1 MSRPRSSK
9 TRVFGVA
16 VTLAFGASLAACSH
30 APQTADPGA
39 NASPSSAPGN
49 GRVGFVR
56 MQALIAVHPLYPQL
70 SHLDDD
76 VAALQLRSVGPS
88 IASSGSGV
96 LKAQHELQRELE
108 SAADQTKAAL
118 VRMQREYGAREQR
131 AIDAALGAAASANG
145 PSGAT
150 IAGNVAAQA
159 RVQQA
164 DAGAA
169 AQKNFDSYRGALVD
183 QNRAE
188 VIALQRSLGARAERE
203 YRARADELQRK
214 ESDYALSLA
223 SADAADRLSLR
234 TRLSNLALDDQARAD
249 VRKQLDALDR
259 KESDA
264 VGAMKNRDTATLIAF
279 QKTLRARVT
288 KELTEDV
295 ASLQK
300 RTSAKIVSRADQT
313 RRALSNRLGDALPA
327 GGGPGAAANVTPA
340 MRTRLLALH
349 KQYQA
354 GFDRDA
360 KQTIERFQKTRTD
373 LSQRFAQIAGLDTQA
388 QRDANAQIATL
399 RKQRQD
405 LYDSMVAQIDREVK
419 TVAQQRGIDVVVS
432 DVLAPASG
440 VDLTDDAKKDIESLH
455 E

>member
-1 MSRPRSSK
+1 
-9 TRVFGVA
+9 
-16 VTLAFGASLAACSH
+16 
-30 APQTADPGA
+30 
-39 NASPSSAPGN
+39 
-49 GRVGFVR
+49 

-70 SHLDDD
+70 AHLDDD
-76 VAALQLRSVGPS
+76 VEALQLRSVGPA
-88 IASSGSGV
+88 IANSGAGV
-96 LKAQHELQRELE
+96 LKAQHELQHELE
-108 SAADQTKAAL
+108 SAANETKAAL
-118 VRMQREYGAREQR
+118 VKMQREYGAREQR
-131 AIDAALGAAASANG
+131 AIDAALGAAGAANG

-150 IAGNVAAQA
+150 IAGNVAAEA

-169 AQKNFDSYRGALVD
+169 ARRNFDAYRGALVD
-183 QNRAE
+183 QNRAAI
-188 VIALQRSLGARAERE
+188 VALQRSLGARAERE
-203 YRARADELQRK
+203 YRARADDLQRK

-234 TRLSNLALDDQARAD
+234 TRLSNLALDDQSRDD

-288 KELTEDV
+288 KELTDDV

-300 RTSAKIVSRADQT
+300 RTSAKIASRADQT
-313 RRALSNRLGDALPA
+313 RATLSNQLGEALSA

-340 MRTRLLALH
+340 MRARLLALH
-349 KQYQA
+349 KEYQA

-360 KQTIERFQKTRTD
+360 KQTIERFRKTRTD
-373 LSQRFAQIAGLDTQA
+373 LSQRFAEVAGLDTQA
-388 QRDANAQIATL
+388 QRDANAQIDAL
-399 RKQRQD
+399 RKQRRD

-419 TVAQQRGIDVVVS
+419 TVAQQHGIDVVVS

-440 VDLTDDAKKDIESLH
+440 IDLTDDAKKDIESLH